1 MDWNLLFQGA
11 IALGTTAT
19 AFGVWF
25 AWDNSKKL
33 AEEIS
38 LYKEELNLLKQS
50 LENQN
55 KELKANHDWNRRH
68 LAIEKII
75 EIRTLLKEY
84 RNNEF
89 EKKLEYSNRQITEPY
104 KVKELH
110 LLMCKVDENQQ
121 LIWNND
127 KHCELT
133 EEGRILCNQIADFLD
148 IYEII
153 ADAVLENTFDE
164 EIVKN
169 ILKGSMNKAYHLFKE
184 YIIHLR
190 EHYKRPLL
198 YINLE
203 NLIKKW
209 EKEETKVSKRA
220 PTDLNS

>member
-1 MDWNLLFQGA
+1 MLDWNLVIQGGIAVGTIISA
-11 IALGTTAT
+11 I
-19 AFGVWF
+19 GVWF
-25 AWDNSKKL
+25 AWGSYKKFS
-33 AEEIS
+33 EEIN
-38 LYKEELNLLKQS
+38 LYKKELELFKQS

-55 KELKANHDWNRRH
+55 IELKANHDWNRRH

-104 KVKELH
+104 KVKDLH
-110 LLMCKVDENQQ
+110 LLMCKTDDNEKLV
-121 LIWNND
+121 WNND

-169 ILKGSMNKAYHLFKE
+169 LLRGSMKKAYFLFKD
-184 YIIHLR
+184 YILHLR

-198 YINLE
+198 YKNLE
-203 NLIKKW
+203 DLIKKW
-209 EKEETKVSKRA
+209 EKEETKITKRN
-220 PTDLNS
+220 PTS